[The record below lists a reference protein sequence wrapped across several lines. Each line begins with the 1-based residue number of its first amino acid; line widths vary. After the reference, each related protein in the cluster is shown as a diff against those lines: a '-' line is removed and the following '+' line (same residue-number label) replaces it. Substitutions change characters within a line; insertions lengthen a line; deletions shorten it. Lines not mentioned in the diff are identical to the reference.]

1 MILSFYRQLVY
12 RSDLKSPDVAVG
24 SECEDVAL
32 FDWSD
37 IPWDRLA
44 FPTVAWALMHHAQYN
59 SWKQQVSDSPIHYYI
74 YYCILDACL
83 DTAVLL

>member
-1 MILSFYRQLVY
+1 VY
-12 RSDLKSPDVAVG
+12 RSDLKSPEVAVG

-37 IPWDRLA
+37 IPWDKLA

-59 SWKQQVSDSPIHYYI
+59 RWTAQVEDSPTQYYLYYI
-74 YYCILDACL
+74 TLHACL
-83 DTAVLL
+83 CTAALLAVAGIAVA